1 MNRKLIR
8 NAAVIDRPRRSS
20 PSPSPSPSPMPSTFI
35 LPRASTRHRFV
46 ETRRDSALP
55 WTKSQSAS
63 DFPPSTLMETIA
75 DGIERNTKVRRERK
89 DFSTVGGNTGGA
101 TMEDDDGVLNRVS
114 LRNRRYG
121 GRERGKSAFV
131 RSSVERE
138 SAVVEWAKGERGGG
152 KE

>member
-1 MNRKLIR
+1 
-8 NAAVIDRPRRSS
+8 
-20 PSPSPSPSPMPSTFI
+20 
-35 LPRASTRHRFV
+35 
-46 ETRRDSALP
+46 
-55 WTKSQSAS
+55 
-63 DFPPSTLMETIA
+63 METIA

-101 TMEDDDGVLNRVS
+101 TMEDDDGVLKRVS

-138 SAVVEWAKGERGGG
+138 SAVVEGVEGERGDG
-152 KE
+152 KEQRFGWNNEGEGGAVKVKEEENRQQAARKIKTEVLLLRRIRV